1 MEGRFISHLNGPM
14 TIGSI
19 AAACAIGWYDFR
31 FPDAGWRASR
41 PKLAAWEKAFA
52 ARPHMAST
60 KPVG

>member
-1 MEGRFISHLNGPM
+1 M

-41 PKLAAWEKAFA
+41 PKLAAWEKTFS
-52 ARPHMAST
+52 ARPHMVST
-60 KPVG
+60 KPWGERKS